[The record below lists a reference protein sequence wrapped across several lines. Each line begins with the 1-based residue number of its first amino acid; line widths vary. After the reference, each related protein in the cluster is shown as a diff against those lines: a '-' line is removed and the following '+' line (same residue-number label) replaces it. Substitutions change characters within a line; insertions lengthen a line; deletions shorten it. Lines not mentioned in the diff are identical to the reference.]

1 MHFCL
6 VCEGVWF
13 WFLLVW
19 FCLLSVTRAE
29 VVSNVLNSGGCGVPH
44 GGVLLEKLYLG
55 PVATS
60 SVNTKRG
67 VFRQKK

>member
-1 MHFCL
+1 MPAI
-6 VCEGVWF
+6 VP
-13 WFLLVW
+13 LVW

-29 VVSNVLNSGGCGVPH
+29 VVSNVLSSGGCDVPH
-44 GGVLLEKLYLG
+44 GGVLLEKLYSG